1 MEADFPRI
9 KALPPYVFNLIGEL
23 KQQARRAGEDIVD
36 FGMGNPDGPTPP
48 HIVAKLIEAASK
60 PANHRYSA
68 SRGIFKLR
76 LAIADWYRRRFGV
89 EIDPET
95 EAVVTI
101 GSKEGLGH
109 LALAVLGPG
118 DVVLCPDPTYPI
130 HQYSVILAGG
140 ELRKVP
146 LQSGPSFIAEEFLDR
161 LMRAVREAW
170 PRPKMVVVNF
180 PHNPTTA
187 VVDLGF
193 FEKLVDFARAHRL
206 LVVQDLAYADL
217 CFDGYRAPSILQVPG
232 AKDVAVEFFTL
243 SKSYNMP
250 GWRVGFAVGNRAMI
264 HALARVK
271 SYLDYG
277 MFQPIQIA
285 AIHALNGPQ
294 EVVEEV
300 RARYQ
305 QRREVLVDGLQRIG
319 WQVEKPVAT
328 MFVWAPLPEGFAH
341 LGSLEFS
348 KFLLREAK
356 VAVSPGIGFGE
367 NGDGFVRFALIE
379 NEHRTRQALRGMRRA
394 FERLRASAIPS
405 VA

>member
-1 MEADFPRI
+1 
-9 KALPPYVFNLIGEL
+9 
-23 KQQARRAGEDIVD
+23 
-36 FGMGNPDGPTPP
+36 
-48 HIVAKLIEAASK
+48 
-60 PANHRYSA
+60 
-68 SRGIFKLR
+68 
-76 LAIADWYRRRFGV
+76 
-89 EIDPET
+89 
-95 EAVVTI
+95 
-101 GSKEGLGH
+101 
-109 LALAVLGPG
+109 
-118 DVVLCPDPTYPI
+118 
-130 HQYSVILAGG
+130 
-140 ELRKVP
+140 
-146 LQSGPSFIAEEFLDR
+146 
-161 LMRAVREAW
+161 
-170 PRPKMVVVNF
+170 
-180 PHNPTTA
+180 
-187 VVDLGF
+187 
-193 FEKLVDFARAHRL
+193 
-206 LVVQDLAYADL
+206 
-217 CFDGYRAPSILQVPG
+217 
-232 AKDVAVEFFTL
+232 
-243 SKSYNMP
+243 
-250 GWRVGFAVGNRAMI
+250 MI

-305 QRREVLVDGLQRIG
+305 QRRDVLVDGLQRIG